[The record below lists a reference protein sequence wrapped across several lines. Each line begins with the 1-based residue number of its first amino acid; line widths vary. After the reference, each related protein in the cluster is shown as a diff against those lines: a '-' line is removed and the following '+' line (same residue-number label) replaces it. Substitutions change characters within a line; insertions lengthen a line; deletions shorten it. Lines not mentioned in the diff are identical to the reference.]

1 MDEDLP
7 RTGVTGEHTTH
18 GVPHGS
24 TSLTPFL
31 AVPRAAEA
39 IEFYRTVFG
48 ARVVDVTQIDGVVAH
63 AELDLGD
70 GHLQVGEPNPAYRL
84 LPPPTGE
91 DGDSVCYS
99 LGFYC
104 ADVDAVAERAV
115 AAGATLREGPHTFV
129 SGDRFA
135 SVRDPFGVRWSV
147 MSRVEDLSEEES
159 ARRVAAWA
167 ATQGSAQGGSTD

>member
-104 ADVDAVAERAV
+104 ADVDAVAESPGTGSPRSATRS
-115 AAGATLREGPHTFV
+115 ACAGR
-129 SGDRFA
+129 
-135 SVRDPFGVRWSV
+135 
-147 MSRVEDLSEEES
+147 
-159 ARRVAAWA
+159 
-167 ATQGSAQGGSTD
+167 